1 LPAAAR
7 YGSISGMKL
16 ELGCPVSCADGDY
29 GKLADVVVDP
39 TSRRLTHLVV
49 EPHGSPVAARLVPVE
64 VAAETADG
72 LALSVTRAQ
81 AKQFEPLRESA
92 YVRLGEFPAKDP
104 EWDVGIEETYALPY
118 YAGADGLGLGPVDF
132 DPHVI
137 ETYDRVPKG
146 EVELRRTSAV
156 VTSDGHRAGH
166 IDGFVVDGDH
176 ITHVVLEH
184 GHLWGRRDVAIPIS
198 AVERLESDTVVLGLS
213 KDEVGALPKARVGR
227 AAG

>member
-1 LPAAAR
+1 
-7 YGSISGMKL
+7 MKL

-29 GKLADVVVDP
+29 GTLADVVVDP
-39 TSRRLTHLVV
+39 TTQRVTHLVV
-49 EPHGSPVAARLVPVE
+49 EPHGSPVAARLVPVD
-64 VAAETADG
+64 VAAEGGDG
-72 LALSVTRAQ
+72 LALSVTREEAGHL
-81 AKQFEPLRESA
+81 EPLRESA
-92 YVRLGEFPAKDP
+92 YLRLGEFPAQDP
-104 EWDVGIEETYALPY
+104 DWDVGIEETYALPY

-184 GHLWGRRDVAIPIS
+184 GHLWGRHEIAIPIG
-198 AVERLESDTVVLGLS
+198 AVATVEVDAVALSLS
-213 KDEVGALPKARVGR
+213 KDEVGALERMRLDRRHLLHRGDED
-227 AAG
+227 G